1 MSSFPD
7 HWSSIRN
14 VDINNARLTNPVF
27 VTMMH
32 DLEERLKVP
41 PSRVVELLKS
51 SFRAARRTE
60 DRYRK

>member
-1 MSSFPD
+1 
-7 HWSSIRN
+7 